1 MTSKEY
7 LDKLRHLDWLR
18 GIAKDYRKHF
28 DLIER
33 EGNYFSVY
41 GIQFSARSEPRMMN
55 VNPNYF
61 PRECIKEGLEVGLN
75 TINFEIEELNHCVSL
90 HPLNTNQL

>member
-18 GIAKDYRKHF
+18 GIARDYKRHF

-33 EGNYFSVY
+33 EGNHFRVY
-41 GIQFSARSEPRMMN
+41 GIQFSARSDTQMME
-55 VNPNYF
+55 VNSNYF
-61 PRECIKEGLEVGLN
+61 PRECVMEGLEVGLN
-75 TINFEIEELNHCVSL
+75 TINFEIEELENELRSVTVTL
-90 HPLNTNQL
+90 E